1 MDLYTLPEN
10 QKMLWDTISKV
21 PHFQQMKQRDPQKS
35 ELWFREIIQLYYNK
49 NKHNI
54 IDKNALRLLNKETV
68 GHMLNNLKKQS
79 TPQPASFQNDFQNN
93 FSQLDTNTNETNNFI
108 LEQKQNKLNNE
119 FQTLQNEYT
128 NLFEKKKV
136 KEIDFRENI
145 NEDKPIENMEELI
158 KRQMAERE
166 YDIQNIQKP
175 EEAINLSQDV
185 IELDKK
191 EKTVTFSENVV
202 DVDYD
207 KKIDKINKKMDNF
220 IIEFT
225 EKFASL
231 QNEITDIKNEQT
243 KTKIEN
249 ESINNAE
256 KLIYK
261 LRKIE
266 KTTDKD
272 EVLEESTN

>member
-119 FQTLQNEYT
+119 FQTRQNEYT
-128 NLFEKKKV
+128 HLFEKTKV

-207 KKIDKINKKMDNF
+207 KKIDEINKKMDNF